1 MRRTQMEKNFILYD
15 LDGTLT
21 DPKVGITKSIE
32 YALAHFG
39 IYVENLNELT
49 KFIGPPLRDTFR
61 EHYSFSDS
69 DVKVAV
75 DKFQEY
81 FAEQGLYENII
92 YDGIAEMLR
101 AQYED
106 GRKIV
111 LATSKPQVFAHKV
124 LEQFEIDKYFELIVG
139 SELSGER
146 SDKAEV
152 IKYAVD
158 TLAIN
163 PRDAI
168 MIGDRKYDV
177 IGSRAHGIDS
187 IGVLYGYSS
196 KGELREAGANY
207 IVETV
212 EELGE
217 KIIDLG
223 AK

>member
-1 MRRTQMEKNFILYD
+1 MEKNFILYD

-21 DPKVGITKSIE
+21 DPKVGITKSIK

-39 IYVENLNELT
+39 IDVEDLNELT

-61 EHYSFSDS
+61 EHYSFTDS
-69 DVKVAV
+69 DVKLAV

-111 LATSKPQVFAHKV
+111 LATSKPQVFAHKA

-163 PRDAI
+163 PRNAI

-196 KGELREAGANY
+196 HGELREAGANY

>member
-1 MRRTQMEKNFILYD
+1 MKNNYILYD

-21 DPKVGITKSIE
+21 DPRVGITKSIE

-39 IYVENLNELT
+39 IDVENLNELT

-61 EHYSFSDS
+61 EYYSFSDS

-158 TLAIN
+158 TLVIN
-163 PRDAI
+163 PSDAI

>member
-1 MRRTQMEKNFILYD
+1 MKNNYILYD

-21 DPKVGITKSIE
+21 DPRVGITKSIE

-39 IYVENLNELT
+39 IDVENLNELT

-61 EHYSFSDS
+61 EYYSFSDS

-163 PRDAI
+163 PSDAI

-217 KIIDLG
+217 KIIELG

>member
-1 MRRTQMEKNFILYD
+1 MKNNYILYD

-21 DPKVGITKSIE
+21 DPRVGITKSIE

-39 IYVENLNELT
+39 IDVENLNELT

-61 EHYSFSDS
+61 EYYSFSDS

-163 PRDAI
+163 PHDAI

-196 KGELREAGANY
+196 KGELIEAGANY

>member
-1 MRRTQMEKNFILYD
+1 MEKNFILYD

-39 IYVENLNELT
+39 IDVEDLNELT

-61 EHYSFSDS
+61 EHYSFTDS
-69 DVKVAV
+69 DVKLAV

-92 YDGIAEMLR
+92 YGGIADMLQG
-101 AQYED
+101 QYES
-106 GRKIV
+106 GKKIV

-124 LEQFEIDKYFELIVG
+124 LEQFEIDEYFELIVG

-163 PRDAI
+163 PRNAI

-196 KGELREAGANY
+196 HGELKEAGANY

>member
-1 MRRTQMEKNFILYD
+1 MEKNFILYD

>member
-1 MRRTQMEKNFILYD
+1 MKNNYILYD

-21 DPKVGITKSIE
+21 DPRVGITKSIE

-39 IYVENLNELT
+39 IDVENLNELT

-61 EHYSFSDS
+61 EYYSFSDS

-92 YDGIAEMLR
+92 YDGIAEMLQG
-101 AQYED
+101 QYES
-106 GRKIV
+106 GKKIV

-163 PRDAI
+163 PSDAI

>member
-1 MRRTQMEKNFILYD
+1 MKNNYILYD

-21 DPKVGITKSIE
+21 DPRVGITKSIE

-39 IYVENLNELT
+39 IDVENLNELT

-61 EHYSFSDS
+61 EYYSFSDS

-75 DKFQEY
+75 NKFQEY

-163 PRDAI
+163 PHDAI

>member
-1 MRRTQMEKNFILYD
+1 MKNNYILYD

-21 DPKVGITKSIE
+21 DPRVGITKSIE

-39 IYVENLNELT
+39 IDVENLNELT

-61 EHYSFSDS
+61 EYYSFSDS
-69 DVKVAV
+69 DVKLAV

-101 AQYED
+101 TQYED

-163 PRDAI
+163 PSDAI

-217 KIIDLG
+217 KIIELG

>member
-1 MRRTQMEKNFILYD
+1 MKNNYILYD

-21 DPKVGITKSIE
+21 DPRVGITKSIE

-39 IYVENLNELT
+39 IDVENLNELT

-61 EHYSFSDS
+61 EYYSFSDS

-75 DKFQEY
+75 NKFQEY

-111 LATSKPQVFAHKV
+111 LATSKPQVFAHKA

-163 PRDAI
+163 PHDAI

>member
-1 MRRTQMEKNFILYD
+1 MKNNYILYD

-21 DPKVGITKSIE
+21 DPRVGITKSIE

-39 IYVENLNELT
+39 IDVENLNELT

-61 EHYSFSDS
+61 EYYSFSDS

-163 PRDAI
+163 PSDAI

-196 KGELREAGANY
+196 KGELKEAGANY

-217 KIIDLG
+217 KIIELG

>member
-1 MRRTQMEKNFILYD
+1 MKNNYILYD

-21 DPKVGITKSIE
+21 DPRVGITKSIE

-39 IYVENLNELT
+39 IDVENLNELT

-61 EHYSFSDS
+61 EYYSFSDS

-124 LEQFEIDKYFELIVG
+124 LEQFKIDKYFELIVG

-158 TLAIN
+158 TLVIN
-163 PRDAI
+163 PSDAI